1 MPKSR
6 RSAARHASVG
16 RSVSSSSVT
25 GKKTASGKNQLRIVG
40 GEWRGRKLPFPDGE
54 GLRPTGDRMRET
66 LFNWLNFE
74 LFGRRVL
81 DLFAGSG
88 ALGLEALSRGAK
100 SAVFLDNHS
109 GVIRQIRENLTTLKC
124 ENADVAQGD
133 ALSWI
138 ASQHDAFDLIF
149 LDPPFGK
156 GLLAPVC
163 QALDAQGVIN
173 DRALIYLEAEKHF
186 DFSDIPLD
194 WQLKKEKRAGQVI
207 CRLYQRIAV
216 ETHDD

>member
-1 MPKSR
+1 MPRSRRTSSRPSSGPSKSA
-6 RSAARHASVG
+6 RSAASSAG
-16 RSVSSSSVT
+16 R
-25 GKKTASGKNQLRIVG
+25 NQLRIIS

-66 LFNWLNFE
+66 LFNWLSFD
-74 LFGRRVL
+74 LYSRRVL

-100 SAVFLDNHS
+100 SAVFLDNHP
-109 GVIRQIRENLTTLKC
+109 GVVRQMRENLQTLKC
-124 ENADVAQGD
+124 DQAEVFQGE

-138 ASQHDAFDLIF
+138 ATHEDRFDLIF

-163 QALDAQGVIN
+163 QGLEQQKRLN
-173 DRALIYLEAEKHF
+173 DGALIYLEAEKGF
-186 DFSDIPLD
+186 DFAEIPVS
-194 WQLKKEKRAGQVI
+194 WQLQKEKKAGQVI
-207 CRLYQRIAV
+207 CRLYRRV
-216 ETHDD
+216 EAA